1 MGVGIEA
8 GGSRGELG
16 HIISVIISVII
27 YNNSIII
34 YNSLLCIKYWK
45 MASGLSL
52 RLRPAVRKG
61 TSAYVVNIMMYIIY
75 NYNKNYYILHIKWC
89 WQWQE
94 LLELPRPLA
103 R

>member
-1 MGVGIEA
+1 
-8 GGSRGELG
+8 
-16 HIISVIISVII
+16 
-27 YNNSIII
+27 
-34 YNSLLCIKYWK
+34 

-52 RLRPAVRKG
+52 RLQPAVRKG